1 MGGGYLH
8 KTNGG
13 YLSLLA
19 VDLSS
24 TERKLCVI
32 MFVCIKACVIKKDC
46 MKIRGS
52 FYSSSLVKFSLFLRK
67 RGVTISMCEC

>member
-19 VDLSS
+19 VDLIS
-24 TERKLCVI
+24 TERKPCVI
-32 MFVCIKACVIKKDC
+32 MFVCIKACVIKKDYEDQ
-46 MKIRGS
+46 G
-52 FYSSSLVKFSLFLRK
+52 KFL
-67 RGVTISMCEC
+67 